1 MVPLVASG
9 VETLEGQASTIEV
22 GRLRAVVD
30 DPRWALFV
38 GLVVLNLFDIVTTAM
53 VIDRGGAERNPF
65 VQPFVHD
72 MWQVAG
78 LKALVLVIVATL
90 LTRVRGSRLAE
101 LALAGTTGWYLAVVC
116 WNVAVLTLL

>member
-53 VIDRGGAERNPF
+53 V
-65 VQPFVHD
+65 
-72 MWQVAG
+72 
-78 LKALVLVIVATL
+78 
-90 LTRVRGSRLAE
+90 
-101 LALAGTTGWYLAVVC
+101 
-116 WNVAVLTLL
+116 